1 MTNVYSDKS
10 TTYSQVGAAKR
21 ILSDDLQSLVI
32 TARTRNAAVRSIE
45 QNKKGRSL

>member
-21 ILSDDLQSLVI
+21 ILSDDLQRRD
-32 TARTRNAAVRSIE
+32 TPVRWI
-45 QNKKGRSL
+45 NKTKGRSP

>member
-1 MTNVYSDKS
+1 MTNVCSDKS

-32 TARTRNAAVRSIE
+32 TARTRNAAVRSL
-45 QNKKGRSL
+45 NKTKGEGI